1 MNRVPNLIVRLITA
15 RPYLTIGL
23 LVVITIGLGA
33 GAALRAEIDETD
45 GYFPPNSPV
54 VKALD
59 EIDELFGEAG
69 EISVISLV
77 FRGESLTPQGLSQMS
92 NLIDEIASA
101 PEVAPLFA
109 PSNPIVAPS
118 SIVETA
124 LQVDGFESVTQPQ
137 IDALRNVPQIQDA
150 LTALTGT
157 DSDGSPI
164 TVATIRLQDTDEER
178 LQKAETRVHDIADDS
193 RGPLLASSVSP
204 AVIEEE
210 YQRAYRED
218 TAPLIAA
225 SFLLI
230 AGLIFLFLRS
240 PSDVV
245 LSLVGLLMS
254 IVWVVGAE
262 GWLGPNGLGFLG
274 RPSGISVIIPILI
287 ISLTVDYAIQ
297 VALYY
302 REARGGESSVLAA
315 SRSGLRVAII
325 PLTLAA
331 FTTIGSFL
339 VGVISPIPAIKDFG
353 IVAGMGV
360 GMSIVVML
368 TLLPAGKLII
378 DRRRESRG
386 SLTPPRLVSQAL
398 PGIERVAE
406 ALGRSIPR
414 YPAPY
419 IAVILLVSL
428 ALGVAAT
435 RIESRFSILDILPGG
450 GGIAND
456 LETLDVAVGGSSE
469 VANLLLRVEA
479 TETRTLVNLQDLT
492 DAFENDRRRP
502 QAAAGPI
509 QASFEFLVRDWTND
523 SGEVGDKYD
532 PELANLFTEA
542 TAGVRFDAVLM
553 QEFLDELEAK
563 DPAVARLFVNNPQ
576 GVDVILLQFPVFTN
590 DPEQTKVLQE
600 EIDGLW
606 FGDDDAITVT
616 SGSVISVTVTE
627 EMASGQTEAIALTI
641 AAALAILFVFFW
653 ATLRQPMLSFIAVG
667 PIVLVLIW
675 ILGTLALLDIPYT
688 IVTATITALSIGI
701 GVDYTIHIIHRYRE
715 EYGHLRN
722 PEIAAIRTLKT
733 TGSAL
738 LGSALTTGVG
748 VGVLMLSSVPA
759 LQQFGFTVV
768 ITIAY
773 SLILS
778 VILVPSAMTI
788 WGVYQNMRLRSRV
801 EDWASE
807 LDKEIDAV
815 HRRHE
820 AKEPETK
827 RGVSSQ

>member
-23 LVVITIGLGA
+23 LFVITIALGA
-33 GAALRAEIDETD
+33 GAVLRAEIDETD

-54 VKALD
+54 VKALE

-69 EISVISLV
+69 ETAVITLV

-92 NLIDEIASA
+92 HLLDEITSD
-101 PEVAPLFA
+101 PEVSPLFA
-109 PSNPIVAPS
+109 SANPIVAPS
-118 SIVETA
+118 SLIEAA
-124 LQVDGFESVTQPQ
+124 LQIDGFESITQPQ
-137 IDALRNVPQIQDA
+137 IDAIRDIPQIQGA

-157 DSDGSPI
+157 DDDGSPI
-164 TVATIRLQDTDEER
+164 TVATILLQDTNEER
-178 LQKAETRVHDIADDS
+178 LQKAETRVHDIAAS
-193 RGPLLASSVSP
+193 SSGPLLASSVSP

-218 TAPLIAA
+218 TAPLVAA

-240 PSDVV
+240 PSDLV
-245 LSLVGLLMS
+245 LSLAGLLMS

-274 RPSGISVIIPILI
+274 QPSGISVIIPILI

-297 VALYY
+297 VALHY
-302 REARGGESSVLAA
+302 REARTGESSVLAA

-339 VGVISPIPAIKDFG
+339 VGVISPIPAIRDFG
-353 IVAGMGV
+353 IVAGLGV
-360 GMSIVVML
+360 GMSIIVML

-386 SLTPPRLVSQAL
+386 SLAPPRLVSQAL
-398 PGIERVAE
+398 PGIDRAAE

-414 YPAPY
+414 KPVPY
-419 IAVILLVSL
+419 IVAIVLVSVG
-428 ALGVAAT
+428 LGIAAT
-435 RIESRFSILDILPGG
+435 RIESRFNIMDILPGG

-479 TETRTLVNLQDLT
+479 TETRTLLNLQDLT
-492 DAFENDRRRP
+492 AAFEDERRRP
-502 QAAAGPI
+502 QAVAGPI
-509 QASFEFLVRDWTND
+509 QASLEFLVDDWTND
-523 SGEVGDKYD
+523 SGAVGDKYD
-532 PELANLFTEA
+532 PELAALFTEA
-542 TAGVRFDAVLM
+542 TTGVRFDAVLM
-553 QEFLDELEAK
+553 QEFLDNLEEK
-563 DPAVARLFVNNPQ
+563 DPAVSRLMVNNPQ
-576 GVDVILLQFPVFTN
+576 GTDVLLLQFPVFTN
-590 DPEQTKVLQE
+590 DPERTKVLQE
-600 EIDGLW
+600 EIEGLW
-606 FGDDDAITVT
+606 FGDDDAITVA
-616 SGSVISVTVTE
+616 SQSVISVTVTE
-627 EMASGQTEAIALTI
+627 EMTSGQTEAIALTI

-675 ILGTLALLDIPYT
+675 ILGTLTLLNIPYT

-715 EYGHLRN
+715 EYSHLRN
-722 PEIAAIRTLKT
+722 PEVAAINTLKT

-748 VGVLMLSSVPA
+748 VGVLMLSAVPA
-759 LQQFGFTVV
+759 LRQFGFTVL
-768 ITIAY
+768 ITIVY

-788 WGVYQNMRLRSRV
+788 WGAYQNMRLRSRTQR
-801 EDWASE
+801 WTAE
-807 LDKEIDAV
+807 LDLEIDAAYK
-815 HRRHE
+815 RHE
-820 AKEPETK
+820 ASHT
-827 RGVSSQ
+827 